1 MKITLIAF
9 GTRGDVQPSIALAKA
24 LQAKGHHLKL
34 LASQNFKS
42 WIESYGL
49 EAAPASVDIQTIMNS
64 EGGHVWIEQGNNPMK
79 QLQAMKALINQYG
92 RAMVDDA
99 WAACQGA
106 EAVISQFTSAAY
118 MVSVAQKL
126 NVPHICMLLQ
136 PALLA
141 TRDGRAATNPV
152 IPERISILNY
162 WMGRL
167 VIEPA
172 SWSMYG
178 DITNQFR
185 ADTLGLSPMNARQFA
200 DAFLHTP
207 IVLGYSPQ
215 VAATPADWPNN
226 IYTSGF
232 FFLKDDSNWQPP
244 DALTQFIEAEKP
256 PVYIGFGS
264 MTGRDVKAFTQLMV
278 EAVRLSNQRAI
289 LAAGWSGLG
298 EETTLPDTI
307 YRLDSAPHDWLFPRM
322 SAVVHHG
329 GAGTTAAAFYAGT
342 PQIIVPHMADQPF
355 WGRKV
360 HALGVG
366 PKPIPRPNLTAQGL
380 AAAINEAASSP
391 DIKSRAEKLGAVI
404 RSERGLENA
413 VAFIQKY
420 LR

>member
-24 LQAKGHHLKL
+24 LQAKGHALKL

-42 WIESYGL
+42 WIESHGL
-49 EAAPASVDIQTIMNS
+49 EAAPAAVDIQTIMNS

-92 RAMVDDA
+92 RVMVDDA

-118 MVSVAQKL
+118 MESIAQKL

-152 IPERISILNY
+152 IPERVSILNY

-167 VIEPA
+167 IIEPA

-185 ADTLGLSPMNARQFA
+185 ADTLGMPPINARQFA
-200 DAFLHTP
+200 DAFRSTP

-215 VAATPADWPNN
+215 VAATPADWPDN
-226 IYTSGF
+226 IFTSGF
-232 FFLKDDSNWQPP
+232 FFLDEDSNWQPP
-244 DALTQFIEAEKP
+244 EALTRFIESGKP

-264 MTGRDVKAFTQLMV
+264 MTGRDTNAFTQLVV
-278 EAVRLSNQRAI
+278 EAVRLSTQRAI
-289 LAAGWSGLG
+289 IAAGWSGLG
-298 EETTLPDTI
+298 KAIDTPDTI

-322 SAVVHHG
+322 RAVVHHG

-342 PQIIVPHMADQPF
+342 PQIVVPHMADQPF

-366 PKPIPRPNLTAQGL
+366 PQPIPRPNLTSQRL
-380 AAAINEAASSP
+380 AAAITEATANP
-391 DIKSRAEKLGAVI
+391 EIKSRAEKLGTLI
-404 RSERGLENA
+404 RAEHGLENA

-420 LR
+420 LK